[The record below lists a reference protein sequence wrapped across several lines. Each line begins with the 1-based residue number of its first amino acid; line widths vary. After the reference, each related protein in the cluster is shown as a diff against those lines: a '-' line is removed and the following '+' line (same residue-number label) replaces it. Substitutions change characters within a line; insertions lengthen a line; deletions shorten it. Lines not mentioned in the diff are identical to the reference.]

1 VEHDPEA
8 IWQSVRQTANAAID
22 QAGLKPAD
30 IAGIGI
36 TNQRE
41 TTLIWDRRSGEPI
54 YNAIVWQDRRTSD
67 YCRQLIEGGHEEAL
81 REKTGLLIDP
91 YFSAT
96 KIRWLLDNVSGA
108 RERAR
113 RGELAFGTVDSF
125 LLWRLTGGKVHRTD
139 ASNASRTLLFNIHSQ
154 QWDEELLDLFDIP
167 ASLLPEVCDCAA
179 DFGQSEKNVF
189 GGEIP
194 ILAMLGDQQSALVGQ
209 ACFRE
214 GMAKSTY
221 GTGCFFVL
229 NTGTR
234 PLQSEHKLLT
244 TVGYRLQGQVTYALE
259 GSIFVAG
266 AAIQWLRDGLRFIQ
280 SAGESEALARQTP
293 SITASF
299 WCRPS
304 PASGHP
310 TGTRKR
316 AAPSSASPATRASG
330 KSSPPV
336 CRRSAIKP
344 WTCKRPWKGTA
355 CRPPCCGW
363 TAAWPP
369 MTG

>member
-1 VEHDPEA
+1 MSQYLLAIDQGTTSSRAILFSAQGLPVASAQQEFKQYFPCDGWVEHDGEEL
-8 IWQSVRQTANAAID
+8 WLSTLKVCRQALADSGLCASQVAA
-22 QAGLKPAD
+22 
-30 IAGIGI
+30 IGI

-41 TTLIWDRRSGEPI
+41 TTLVWDAQTGVPI
-54 YNAIVWQDRRTSD
+54 HPAIVWQDRRTAD
-67 YCRQLIEGGHEEAL
+67 YCAQLKADGHEAWVSE
-81 REKTGLLIDP
+81 RTGLLIDP
-91 YFSAT
+91 YFSAS
-96 KIRWLLDNVSGA
+96 KLRWLLDQVPGA
-108 RERAR
+108 RQRAA
-113 RGELAFGTVDSF
+113 RGELRFGTVDSF
-125 LLWRLTGGKVHRTD
+125 LLWRLTGGQVHRTD

-154 QWDEELLDLFDIP
+154 QWDEQLLELFDIP
-167 ASLLPEVCDCAA
+167 RSLLPEVCDCAA

-266 AAIQWLRDGLRFIQ
+266 AAI
-280 SAGESEALARQTP
+280 
-293 SITASF
+293 
-299 WCRPS
+299 
-304 PASGHP
+304 
-310 TGTRKR
+310 
-316 AAPSSASPATRASG
+316 
-330 KSSPPV
+330 
-336 CRRSAIKP
+336 
-344 WTCKRPWKGTA
+344 
-355 CRPPCCGW
+355 
-363 TAAWPP
+363 
-369 MTG
+369 